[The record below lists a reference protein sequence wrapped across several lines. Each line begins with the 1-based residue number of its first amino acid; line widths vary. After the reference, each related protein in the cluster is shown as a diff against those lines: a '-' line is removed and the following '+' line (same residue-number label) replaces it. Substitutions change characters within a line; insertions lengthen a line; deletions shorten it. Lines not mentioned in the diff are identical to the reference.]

1 MGWLVNLYQTG
12 KGTVAV
18 MTCDATADLAREKLM
33 RLRGEEPIGSEW
45 FEDRAEADVFLERVF
60 KAGSNANEQKA

>member
-12 KGTVAV
+12 KDTVAV
-18 MTCDATADLAREKLM
+18 LTGATTADLARAKLI
-33 RLRGEEPIGSEW
+33 RLRGEEPIVSEW